1 MLDDHFKG
9 LGQLLGDPVKLV
21 DVLYVLCQ
29 DEANARQ
36 VSDEDFGR
44 AMFGDA
50 AHRATEAFLQ
60 QLIDFFPSPRGP
72 QALTTILTEAR
83 NVRQRI
89 IERAEAVLANFD
101 ADREA
106 NKPMHSFGIVPACSA
121 STPASSPSPNSS

>member
-1 MLDDHFKG
+1 LDDHFKG

-29 DEANARQ
+29 DEAHARQ

-50 AHRATEAFLQ
+50 IHRATEAFIEE
-60 QLIDFFPSPRGP
+60 LIGFLPDPRGR

-83 NVRQRI
+83 KVRQRI

-101 ADREA
+101 ADYEA
-106 NKPMHSFGIVPACSA
+106 NKLMHSFGIVPACSA
-121 STPASSPSPNSS
+121 STPAPSPSPSSS